1 MRALRIG
8 ILVGILAAG
17 TACSDDPTAPPDPR
31 EYLGATA
38 SAGPVNVLSAEISVR
53 AVGWDSAA
61 VRYWSATDVGR
72 TTPAYAFGMD
82 STASVS
88 VLGLRPESTY
98 EAEVVLI
105 GAGTSAVDTLE
116 LQSGALPS
124 WLPTVT
130 PVGSDTTAGFLVL
143 SLPEGPVI
151 VDNFGRVVW
160 YAEDPDPTLVNFQ
173 AHPNGE
179 FTVMGLADDPLE
191 YRVLDELGRQTR
203 TISCVGYSTRQHEV
217 RVLADG
223 SALVL
228 CDDTTTE
235 DLSPYGGSA
244 TARVTWTVIQHVGPD
259 GSLAWEWHGADHVHP
274 TDFVNTLEGVEVLNL
289 MHGNAVEFDADGDLL
304 ASFRNTKEIL
314 KIDTESGD
322 VLWRFGGRR
331 NQFAFVDDPKGA
343 FERQHGLRLV
353 APGVIQFL
361 DDSDAPPSRLVRF
374 AIDEEA
380 REARLQWEYIDGP
393 EVHTLVGGNSQ
404 VYADGGGLVAFG
416 RAGRVVEVDAF
427 GTKRWELTGI
437 DGAYVFRAQRIPS
450 LYAVERTAE
459 P

>member
-1 MRALRIG
+1 MRALRTG

-31 EYLGATA
+31 EYLGASVT
-38 SAGPVNVLSAEISVR
+38 AGPVNVLSAEVVVR

-61 VRYWSATDVGR
+61 VRYWSAADAGR
-72 TTPAYAFGMD
+72 TTPGYAFGTD
-82 STASVS
+82 STAYVS
-88 VLGLRPESTY
+88 VLGLRPEAAY

-105 GAGTSAVDTLE
+105 GGGTSTVDTVA

-124 WLPTVT
+124 WLPVVT
-130 PVGSDTTAGFLVL
+130 PVGADTTAGFLIL

-151 VDNFGRVVW
+151 VDNVGRVVW

-173 AHPNGE
+173 AHPNGD
-179 FTVMGLADDPLE
+179 FTIMGLADDPLE

-203 TISCVGYSTRQHEV
+203 TISCVGYSTRQHEI

-228 CDDTTTE
+228 CDETTTE
-235 DLSPYGGSA
+235 DLSAYGGSA
-244 TARVTWTVIQHVGPD
+244 TAKVIWTVIQHLEPD

-274 TDFVNTLEGVEVLNL
+274 TDFVGTLEGVDVLNL
-289 MHGNAVEFDADGDLL
+289 MHGNAIELDPDGDLL
-304 ASFRNTKEIL
+304 ASFRSLNEIL
-314 KIDTESGD
+314 KIDAATGD
-322 VLWRFGGRR
+322 ILWRFGGRR
-331 NQFAFVDDPKGA
+331 NEFTFVDDPKGT
-343 FERQHGLRLV
+343 FERQHGLRMV

-374 AIDEEA
+374 AIDEGA
-380 REARLQWEYIDGP
+380 REARLLWEYIDGP

-416 RAGRVVEVDAF
+416 RAGRVVEVDAL
-427 GTKRWELTGI
+427 GAKRWELTGI